1 MNQFEGLFWR
11 RSQILRHPQVKVD
24 VGAFCFELTSASVL
38 YKESQKYMDKNDKNT
53 TLNLSTSSADY
64 FVTTV
69 LRMTCEEPEPQ
80 NISRS
85 TKSRNSDRLKAARQ
99 HLGISTLPSSI
110 IGEMRK
116 HQRIQRKA
124 PSTSLKGSFI
134 GSIVTFTSLHCPP
147 KQLKFSNHWSTSV
160 AAWVEPLHSI
170 SSSFKTTWSNVSIHT
185 NWPLWT
191 SMKDKIKISGKNI
204 DAKTYQFCWVF
215 SRPGPRDGQRS
226 FYRTQYEATHCGIKL
241 AHHLLEVRHC
251 LKLLKKMPVP

>member
-1 MNQFEGLFWR
+1 MSNPNWRPNSKKLRKGCACPHRPLSVRPAQRSGPGSETKGLKLRLRFSKFRLLKYGLLFKVNQFEGLFWR

-134 GSIVTFTSLHCPP
+134 GSIVTFTGLHCPP

-160 AAWVEPLHSI
+160 AA
-170 SSSFKTTWSNVSIHT
+170 
-185 NWPLWT
+185 
-191 SMKDKIKISGKNI
+191 
-204 DAKTYQFCWVF
+204 
-215 SRPGPRDGQRS
+215 
-226 FYRTQYEATHCGIKL
+226 
-241 AHHLLEVRHC
+241 
-251 LKLLKKMPVP
+251 